1 VESSNNAKGSKIM
14 EQSKDVELF
23 TPPEN
28 SAVIDEDPEDV
39 VNNTYQM
46 SYFMASPPQQE
57 QPITPPGAIYGFV
70 RFYFYI
76 KISKNMIN
84 TCVFHVQNVEQVL
97 MSNAVTR
104 EIIAKKV
111 GSNNL
116 FILRADRV
124 AIAAVLVEEL
134 MAKLGTRYF
143 IYSKHNHLCCL

>member
-1 VESSNNAKGSKIM
+1 M

-76 KISKNMIN
+76 KISKN
-84 TCVFHVQNVEQVL
+84 
-97 MSNAVTR
+97 
-104 EIIAKKV
+104 
-111 GSNNL
+111 L

-143 IYSKHNHLCCL
+143 IYSKHNHLCSL